1 MPIRTSSL
9 TKRISQNGQQ
19 LHRAREKRLEAQGAG
34 DAPSAEEDALL
45 AERAQLKQ
53 ERAQREAR
61 AAAPRPT
68 AVERLARTH
77 HPEAKGGPK
86 ATKAAKDG
94 GKDASKDTAKDVA
107 KAPATTTDAKASATK
122 AEAASAA
129 TPAKANTKD
138 EKAKK

>member
-9 TKRISQNGQQ
+9 TKRISQNGQH

-61 AAAPRPT
+61 AAGPRPT

-94 GKDASKDTAKDVA
+94 NGAGKSAKPHRTRAEKAAA
-107 KAPATTTDAKASATK
+107 KAAALDEARRRPKAAAKH
-122 AEAASAA
+122 
-129 TPAKANTKD
+129 
-138 EKAKK
+138 